1 MTATVT
7 RYPSDLSPS
16 QYFASIAHLP
26 FKERLARSRDDLPCQ
41 EESRSPLKLSREE
54 VQARYAPIPDPN
66 WTPEV
71 EAEFF
76 ARLPDPSYRQAVKP
90 NEEKEMLIR
99 EFATETLGAKRMSEG
114 YISTLAAVLGQFA
127 DADTEDTECL
137 ISRRNEDLGTEKTLR
152 TIQAQML
159 AAGLLVKE
167 TRSQGKGFV
176 GDVFVYSPRDGYRYR
191 MATSAYLERSYRAT
205 EGEAPCP
212 PVPANISPED
222 VPY

>member
-1 MTATVT
+1 V
-7 RYPSDLSPS
+7 
-16 QYFASIAHLP
+16 I
-26 FKERLARSRDDLPCQ
+26 
-41 EESRSPLKLSREE
+41 LKLSREE

-99 EFATETLGAKRMSEG
+99 EFATDILGAKRMSEG
-114 YISTLAAVLGQFA
+114 YRATLAAVLGEFA
-127 DADTEDTECL
+127 DADLAATECL
-137 ISRRNEDLGTEKTLR
+137 ISQRDDTLGTAKTLR

-167 TRSQGKGFV
+167 TRSQGHGFV
-176 GDVFVYSPRDGYRYR
+176 GDVFVYSPCTVYRYR
-191 MATSAYLERSYRAT
+191 VATSAYLERSYRET
-205 EGEAPCP
+205 EGEAPCR